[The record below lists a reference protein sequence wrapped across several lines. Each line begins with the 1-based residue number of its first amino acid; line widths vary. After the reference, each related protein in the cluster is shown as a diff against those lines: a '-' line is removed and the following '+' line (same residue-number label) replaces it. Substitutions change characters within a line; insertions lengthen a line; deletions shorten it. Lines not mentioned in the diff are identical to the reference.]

1 MVRADPHVA
10 YVHGWTASDA
20 VRIADDI
27 LGDYDVS
34 PDGQL
39 FVMVQNDPIELR
51 PFDLV
56 VVPGWIEEMKARLAA
71 AK

>member
-1 MVRADPHVA
+1 MLFELPE
-10 YVHGWTASDA
+10 
-20 VRIADDI
+20 DI

-34 PDGQL
+34 PDGQH

-51 PFDLV
+51 PLDLV
-56 VVPGWIEEMKARLAA
+56 VIPGWLEEMKARLAA

>member
-1 MVRADPHVA
+1 LPED
-10 YVHGWTASDA
+10 T
-20 VRIADDI
+20 

-34 PDGQL
+34 PDGQH

-56 VVPGWIEEMKARLAA
+56 VIPGWVEEMKARLAA

>member
-1 MVRADPHVA
+1 MLFQWPE
-10 YVHGWTASDA
+10 G
-20 VRIADDI
+20 I

-34 PDGQL
+34 PDGQH
-39 FVMVQNDPIELR
+39 FVMIQHDPIELR

-56 VVPGWIEEMKARLAA
+56 VIPGWVEEMKARLAA